1 MKVSYNLLQRYFTK
15 KLPPAEKLADLLT
28 FHAFEIEGMEVKNGD
43 TVLDVKVLPD
53 RAHYALSHRGVA
65 REISFILDERMD
77 GRVPMEIRGGG
88 KDGAFEFDVNSIKT
102 MSTDAINALIG
113 QIFASLSGPRST
125 PR

>member
-1 MKVSYNLLQRYFTK
+1 MAARKTPSAGGK
-15 KLPPAEKLADLLT
+15 PDKLMRD
-28 FHAFEIEGMEVKNGD
+28 
-43 TVLDVKVLPD
+43 
-53 RAHYALSHRGVA
+53 ALSLELHQTIDAMNPDGSGRKIKIKRMRLVA
-65 REISFILDERMD
+65 IAMVNAALKGDVGAQKAIFERMD